1 MSLSSLLSDVSKS
14 RTLHK
19 SRPSRPCRCVC
30 VCARARAC
38 ECVSFAESPQ
48 HLQAQTCCL
57 SRTSRSLSLDSHSSS
72 LCAAFLSP
80 PRRLGVT
87 AVILFAGAL
96 STADCVCACRQWRS
110 NACVCA
116 PIAGPARSG
125 LHQPLMANCGAR
137 RMLRAGPQMPPAPR
151 PTQGLCGYPKRG
163 EGSGARGQA
172 VLGRGS
178 PPTCAGA
185 RAEASESSE
194 SAQGQCPR
202 PRRRISSGS
211 ASGVDPHR
219 PCSRHARARLA
230 PPHEP
235 GQAAHTRK
243 AGDQSRRSAGD
254 QQNSTVALDCGP
266 HGHMGLAHAAR
277 CHALVVAVCVG

>member
-1 MSLSSLLSDVSKS
+1 MLPFTHLSLVVARFPLVVPL
-14 RTLHK
+14 
-19 SRPSRPCRCVC
+19 RCVPLPTEEAGCDRRYPVRRRTVHSRLCVRMPTMEEQC
-30 VCARARAC
+30 VC
-38 ECVSFAESPQ
+38 
-48 HLQAQTCCL
+48 
-57 SRTSRSLSLDSHSSS
+57 
-72 LCAAFLSP
+72 LCAHRGPSTV
-80 PRRLGVT
+80 RLASASDGK
-87 AVILFAGAL
+87 L
-96 STADCVCACRQWRS
+96 RS
-110 NACVCA
+110 KAHAARWA
-116 PIAGPARSG
+116 PD
-125 LHQPLMANCGAR
+125 
-137 RMLRAGPQMPPAPR
+137 APR
-151 PTQGLCGYPKRG
+151 APPDAGVVRVPQERGGLRR
-163 EGSGARGQA
+163 EGPGCPRP
-172 VLGRGS
+172 RT
-178 PPTCAGA
+178 PTCAGA